1 MNTIQ
6 IKSPKGGIVDLKV
19 NQQGKSV
26 GYHYTPS
33 NAYLEAHRIPSN
45 EERQDSIRNKVLGSI
60 KHNKI
65 KSAYP
70 VVAEAVVK
78 MLDKVQV
85 SHLGDTFNSDGSI
98 NKQRKI
104 F

>member
-6 IKSPKGGIVDLKV
+6 IKSPKGGFATLKV
-19 NQQGKSV
+19 NSQGKTV

-33 NAYLEAHRIPSN
+33 NAYLEARRELSHD
-45 EERQDSIRNKVLGSI
+45 EKQDSIRNKVLGSI
-60 KHNKI
+60 RHNKI
-65 KSAYP
+65 KSIYP

-78 MLDKVQV
+78 MLDKVQI
-85 SHLGDTFNSDGSI
+85 SNIGDTIDSSGKVI
-98 NKQRKI
+98 KQRKM